1 MKQSN
6 STKPAHKEGPG
17 REVMQRVYVVFVFI
31 FFFAIAIVGRA
42 FYIQIFDGPQLKKMA
57 VEQEFRFFD
66 SEAIR
71 GNIYSS
77 DGNLLATSIPVYE
90 VRMDAASEL
99 IPAKLFTDSANYL
112 AKGLAKIF
120 ADKSQSDYYQML
132 LKARA
137 EGNRFLKI
145 KSNVTYDQ
153 LRMLRKLPIFN
164 RGKYSGGL
172 IALRQSRR
180 EYPFDM
186 LARRTIGFSRPEDSI
201 FVGLEGYYNSY
212 LEGKK
217 GRELRQRMANGAWK
231 PVESENNIDPQNGK
245 DIVSTID
252 SYLQDVAESSLLK
265 HLKIHAADQGTV
277 VLMEVNT
284 GEIKAIA
291 NLQLDRKDG
300 EYKEIYNMA
309 VGWAFEPG
317 STFKLPS
324 MMVAMEDG
332 AIERTKQVYIGHGSI
347 KYGFLTITDVHQ
359 IGTTGWSTPLEIFA
373 ESSNVGVSKII
384 YDTYKNDPWAFINGL
399 KNMHL
404 TDSLGIDVPG
414 EVQPKLGNP
423 GSTSWSIGSL
433 PSKSIGYELTIT
445 PLQLLTFYNAVANNG
460 AMVRPKFV
468 REISDAGQTIQK
480 IDTHI
485 LASSICSDKTIAL
498 ARSYLEEVVETGTGH
513 GIWDSLYTI
522 AGKTGTARIVVD
534 KKYVNKY
541 NASFIGYFPADKPKY
556 SCVVVINKPNGTQ
569 YYASQVAAPVF
580 KEIADVVYSMELDIH
595 PQETSG
601 YVNNMAASLPF
612 IAEDSLLMVYGFNPK
627 GVDISSV
634 NYSRP
639 RSVNDSIILPTVPDL
654 TGLGARDAI
663 FLLESLGLKAEVA
676 GRGFV
681 TDQSIK
687 AGMTYREGEQIKLTL
702 EI

>member
-6 STKPAHKEGPG
+6 SSKPAHAEGPG

-31 FFFAIAIVGRA
+31 FFFGVAIVGRA
-42 FYIQIFDGPQLKKMA
+42 IYIQIFDGPVLKKMA
-57 VEQEFRFFD
+57 LEQEFKFFD

-90 VRMDAASEL
+90 IRMDAASGL
-99 IPAKLFTDSANYL
+99 IPAKLFADSVNYL
-112 AKGLAKIF
+112 AKGLSKLF
-120 ADKSQSDYYQML
+120 GDKSQSDYNQML

-145 KSNVTYDQ
+145 KADVTYDQ
-153 LRMLRKLPIFN
+153 LRVLRKLPIFS

-172 IALRQSRR
+172 IALRQNRR
-180 EYPFDM
+180 EYPYDM

-201 FVGLEGYYNSY
+201 FVGLEGYYNNY
-212 LEGKK
+212 LEGKT

-245 DIVSTID
+245 DIIATID

-265 HLKIHAADQGTV
+265 HLKFHHADQGTV

-284 GEIKAIA
+284 GDIKAIA
-291 NLQLDRKDG
+291 NLQLDKKDG
-300 EYKEIYNMA
+300 QYKEIYNMA
-309 VGWAFEPG
+309 VGWNFEPG

-332 AIERTKQVYIGHGSI
+332 AIDRTKQVFVGGGTI
-347 KYGFLTITDVHQ
+347 KYGFLTITDSHQ
-359 IGTTGWSTPLEIFA
+359 VGTAGWSTPLEIFA

-384 YDTYKNDPWAFINGL
+384 YDTYKDNPSAFIDGL

-404 TDSLGIDVPG
+404 ADSLGIDVPG

-423 GSTSWSIGSL
+423 ASTSWSIGSL

-460 AMVRPKFV
+460 TMVRPKFV
-468 REISDAGQTIQK
+468 KEIRDAGQSIQK

-485 LASSICSDKTIAL
+485 LASSICSD
-498 ARSYLEEVVETGTGH
+498 
-513 GIWDSLYTI
+513 
-522 AGKTGTARIVVD
+522 
-534 KKYVNKY
+534 
-541 NASFIGYFPADKPKY
+541 
-556 SCVVVINKPNGTQ
+556 
-569 YYASQVAAPVF
+569 
-580 KEIADVVYSMELDIH
+580 
-595 PQETSG
+595 
-601 YVNNMAASLPF
+601 
-612 IAEDSLLMVYGFNPK
+612 
-627 GVDISSV
+627 
-634 NYSRP
+634 
-639 RSVNDSIILPTVPDL
+639 
-654 TGLGARDAI
+654 
-663 FLLESLGLKAEVA
+663 
-676 GRGFV
+676 
-681 TDQSIK
+681 
-687 AGMTYREGEQIKLTL
+687 
-702 EI
+702 